1 MGIFMMIMTIMAA
14 VSDSLVHSSCDDVD
28 ENFIVIHMIASN
40 AIISYCH
47 HNIIMITMIVITMI
61 IMIIMIM
68 IIFGAFQCEQKP

>member
-1 MGIFMMIMTIMAA
+1 MAA
-14 VSDSLVHSSCDDVD
+14 VSDSLVHSPRDDVD

-47 HNIIMITMIVITMI
+47 HNIIKII
-61 IMIIMIM
+61 IMIMIM